1 MATGTAE
8 LKTFQYKV
16 RDQAGKTVSGTLDAP
31 SQSTVA
37 EKLRQM
43 GYSPITISEQRPSAL
58 KKDISIPGLGAKVG
72 LKDLAVFSRQFA
84 TMINSGLSLIRALNI
99 LAEQTDNAKLA
110 EIVSQVRSDVEEGQ
124 PLAAS
129 LAKHEVFSKLYV
141 AMVRAGETAG
151 NLDDVLVRIAET
163 LEADLELRR
172 KVKSA
177 LTYPVVVLVLAV
189 LCVIIMLIFIVPT
202 FVGMFQSL
210 GGELPLPTKILLVM
224 SNFMQSFWYIVLL
237 APIAVWQGFK
247 RARKYPAVR
256 YRLDQLKL
264 KAPVFGPLFHK
275 LALARFARNLSG
287 LLRAGV
293 PILSALDIT
302 SDTVNNGVV
311 GDALDEVRDSV
322 EEGEAVSAPLENHG
336 VFPPMT
342 VQMLAVGEETG
353 QMDLMLEKIAEFY
366 DQEVKATTESLTA
379 MLEPIM
385 IAVLGGLVGAMV
397 IALYM
402 PMFKIFE
409 LIGQQ

>member
-8 LKTFQYKV
+8 LKTFEYKV
-16 RDQAGKTVSGTLDAP
+16 RDQSGKTVSGTLDAP

-43 GYSPITISEQRPSAL
+43 GYSPIAISEQRTSTL
-58 KKDISIPGLGAKVG
+58 QKEISIPGMGPKVG

-84 TMINSGLSLIRALNI
+84 TMIDSGLSLIRALNI
-99 LAEQTDNAKLA
+99 LAEQTENAKLA
-110 EIVSQVRSDVEEGQ
+110 GIVSQVRSDVEEGQ

-129 LAKHEVFSKLYV
+129 LAKHECFPKLYV

-163 LEADLELRR
+163 LEADVELRR

-177 LTYPVVVLVLAV
+177 LTYPVVVLVLAI
-189 LCVIIMLIFIVPT
+189 LCVIVMLIFIVPT
-202 FVGMFQSL
+202 FVGMFESL
-210 GGELPLPTKILLVM
+210 GGELPLPTKILLAM
-224 SNFMQSFWYIVLL
+224 SNFLQSFWYVVLV
-237 APIAVWQGFK
+237 APILLWQGFK
-247 RARKYPAVR
+247 RARKHPAVR
-256 YRLDQLKL
+256 YRLDQFKL
-264 KAPVFGPLFHK
+264 RAPVFGALFHK
-275 LALARFARNLSG
+275 LALARFARNLAG

-293 PILSALDIT
+293 PILSALEIT

-311 GDALDEVRDSV
+311 GNALDEVRDSV
-322 EEGEAVSAPLENHG
+322 KEGEAVSAPLENHS

-379 MLEPIM
+379 MLEPLM
-385 IAVLGGLVGAMV
+385 IAGLGGIVGAMV
-397 IALYM
+397 ISLYM
-402 PMFKIFE
+402 PMFQIFE